1 MKTTLSC
8 LFLLMLSAPAF
19 AAGEGGGIRIE
30 NARLP
35 EMPPAAKT
43 AAIYLDIVNSGAADR
58 LLSAQAEATANQTEL
73 HATQFEGD
81 MMRMRKV
88 EAVDLAAGTTTALKP
103 GGLHIMLI
111 ELKQPLRASQSV
123 PLALRFEKA
132 GTVQITVPVLKR
144 EGAAA
149 AAAHAGHGQ

>member
-81 MMRMRKV
+81 IMRMRKI
-88 EAVDLAAGTTTALKP
+88 EAVDLAAGATTALKP

-149 AAAHAGHGQ
+149 APAHAGHGQ